1 MCDGRLTDGLIR
13 YLPFLSFSL
22 LNCLTAQ
29 LFSLFHCQFSQYFV
43 SICAHV
49 LGGHPPVTFLELQ
62 KVLLQITW
70 ICYRFFYLLTHF
82 SKCSLIDIVI
92 DHFQGLFCFCFCLY
106 F

>member
-1 MCDGRLTDGLIR
+1 MCDGWLTDGLIR

-29 LFSLFHCQFSQYFV
+29 LFGFFQLQFSQYFV

-49 LGGHPPVTFLELQ
+49 PGGHPPVTFLELQ

-70 ICYRFFYLLTHF
+70 IRCRFCYLCTHL
-82 SKCSLIDIVI
+82 SKCSLVDIVI
-92 DHFQGLFCFCFCLY
+92 YHFQRLFCFCFCLY